1 MNNSFAA
8 INFNDPETNNIFKK
22 QEEMRCPK
30 YSTTK
35 HSIEFAKLNIIN
47 DNKNKIFIINGHL
60 LNGDY
65 LSHRKIF
72 LKYSAANKPTYNRS
86 FSGSALP
93 YPTEEIAFQNSPN
106 NDIIPVVNGKFSFNI
121 VYPNSYYTNMG
132 TLYVPPQVTLVLIND
147 MNEEISKIQKTNL
160 GNGVPFR
167 TLTWSTKRN
176 WNNGSMFYDNNNLPV
191 IDQYDILKNSKFPV
205 VNIVPDNFWGAKP
218 PL

>member
-1 MNNSFAA
+1 
-8 INFNDPETNNIFKK
+8 
-22 QEEMRCPK
+22 
-30 YSTTK
+30 
-35 HSIEFAKLNIIN
+35 
-47 DNKNKIFIINGHL
+47 
-60 LNGDY
+60 
-65 LSHRKIF
+65 
-72 LKYSAANKPTYNRS
+72 
-86 FSGSALP
+86 
-93 YPTEEIAFQNSPN
+93 
-106 NDIIPVVNGKFSFNI
+106 
-121 VYPNSYYTNMG
+121 MG

-147 MNEEISKIQKTNL
+147 MNVEISKIQKTNL